1 MSEPEPRPKRYR
13 PASGANNFFSSLPP
27 SATWGFG
34 IGTVV
39 GALACIAIGAAW
51 LGHGERWVAM
61 IASGMAAWG
70 GAGGAVIGGTRDILN
85 HLRQKDSAQRDAE
98 ADYGEY
104 GPPTSGDR

>member
-1 MSEPEPRPKRYR
+1 MSEPEQRPKRYR

-27 SATWGFG
+27 GATWGFG
-34 IGTVV
+34 IGTVA
-39 GALACIAIGAAW
+39 GALIGMAIGAAW
-51 LGHGERWVAM
+51 LDYSDRWVVLV
-61 IASGMAAWG
+61 ASGLTAWG

-104 GPPTSGDR
+104 DRPASGDR